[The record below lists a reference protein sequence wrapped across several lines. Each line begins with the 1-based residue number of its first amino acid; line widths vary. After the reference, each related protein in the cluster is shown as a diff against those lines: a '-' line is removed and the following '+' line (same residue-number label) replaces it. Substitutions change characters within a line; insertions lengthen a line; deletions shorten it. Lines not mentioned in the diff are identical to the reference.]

1 MSDLPL
7 PTTPEA
13 PPSLPSAEQLNDLR
27 ARVLAG
33 EEFNAAE
40 YSRIIA
46 AYRAHRMG
54 AVTAAAPK
62 TKAKAASK
70 TAATPV
76 DLNTLLGGIGL

>member
-1 MSDLPL
+1 MSDPTSIPL
-7 PTTPEA
+7 EPS
-13 PPSLPSAEQLNDLR
+13 PSLPTAEQLNDLR

-33 EEFNAAE
+33 EEFKAEE

-54 AVTAAAPK
+54 AVAAAAPK
-62 TKAKAASK
+62 AKAKAASK
-70 TAATPV
+70 AASAPV

>member
-1 MSDLPL
+1 MTEPSSLPPTL
-7 PTTPEA
+7 PT
-13 PPSLPSAEQLNDLR
+13 AEQLNDLR

-33 EEFNAAE
+33 EEFKAEE

-54 AVTAAAPK
+54 AVAAAAPK
-62 TKAKAASK
+62 TKAKAAASVK
-70 TAATPV
+70 AAPV

>member
-1 MSDLPL
+1 MSDPTSLSLESPPPL
-7 PTTPEA
+7 PT
-13 PPSLPSAEQLNDLR
+13 AEQLNDLR

-54 AVTAAAPK
+54 AVAAAAPK
-62 TKAKAASK
+62 AKAKAASSAK
-70 TAATPV
+70 AAPV
-76 DLNTLLGGIGL
+76 DLNTLLGGLGL

>member
-1 MSDLPL
+1 MTEPSSLPPTL
-7 PTTPEA
+7 PT
-13 PPSLPSAEQLNDLR
+13 AEQLNDLR

-33 EEFNAAE
+33 EEFKAEE

-54 AVTAAAPK
+54 AVAAAAPK
-62 TKAKAASK
+62 TKAKAAASAK
-70 TAATPV
+70 AAPV